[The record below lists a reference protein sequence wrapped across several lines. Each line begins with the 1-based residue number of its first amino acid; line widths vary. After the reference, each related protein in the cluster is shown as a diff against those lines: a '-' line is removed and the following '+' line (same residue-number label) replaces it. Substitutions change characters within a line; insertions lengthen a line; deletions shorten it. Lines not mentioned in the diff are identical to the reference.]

1 MGLYLCRSIVLHT
14 CKCIKL
20 QQLRSFDLAWC
31 VLDLQCVVKHLASV
45 PLWLAPAEPTHF
57 TGRLFMHYGRAD
69 LGHVLERVR
78 VENVR
83 GGRNCRHFLP
93 LRQPPLISGNDLMD
107 ASLFTSCGNAN
118 GTNML

>member
-57 TGRLFMHYGRAD
+57 TGTGRLFT
-69 LGHVLERVR
+69 
-78 VENVR
+78 
-83 GGRNCRHFLP
+83 GGRL
-93 LRQPPLISGNDLMD
+93 
-107 ASLFTSCGNAN
+107 
-118 GTNML
+118 GTRARMNVCAWKMCVAAGTAGTFSPFGSPH

>member
-1 MGLYLCRSIVLHT
+1 MGLYRCRSIVLHT
-14 CKCIKL
+14 RKCIKL

-45 PLWLAPAEPTHF
+45 PLWLASAEATHF
-57 TGRLFMHYGRAD
+57 TCTGPAFYGRAD
-69 LGHVLERVR
+69 MGHVLERVRR

-93 LRQPPLISGNDLMD
+93 SAATTDLWQ
-107 ASLFTSCGNAN
+107 
-118 GTNML
+118 